1 MRGPSGP
8 SFGRVSEPAELAR
21 GYVRALATAAGLHVS
36 VCDATA
42 DGVDFGFR
50 FPSAVFPA
58 IEARVVWTAK
68 PRGESAE
75 WCYDGLDE
83 VCFNRLAGQDFTVP
97 RFLFLLVLPPDRAY
111 VSFQSDGM
119 VLRHLGYFHPMGD
132 EAPVPAPDRSRC
144 RPVQISLA
152 RVLTGSSL
160 RELLRTVR

>member
-1 MRGPSGP
+1 M
-8 SFGRVSEPAELAR
+8 SEPAELAR

-36 VCDATA
+36 VCDVTA

-50 FPSAVFPA
+50 FPSSVFPA

-68 PRGESAE
+68 PLGGEAE

-83 VCFNRLAGQDFTVP
+83 VGFTRLAGRDFTVP
-97 RFLFLLVLPPDRAY
+97 RFLFLMVLPPDEAY

-132 EAPVPAPDRSRC
+132 EEPVPAPDRSHS
-144 RPVQISLA
+144 RPVRISLA
-152 RVLTGSSL
+152 RVLTTDSL

>member
-1 MRGPSGP
+1 M
-8 SFGRVSEPAELAR
+8 SEPVELAR

-36 VCDATA
+36 ACDVAA

-50 FPSAVFPA
+50 FPASVFPA
-58 IEARVVWTAK
+58 IEARVVWTAE
-68 PRGESAE
+68 PSGEGAE

-83 VCFNRLAGQDFTVP
+83 LCFNRLAGQDFTVP
-97 RFLFLLVLPPDRAY
+97 RFLFLLVLPPDQAY

-132 EAPVPAPDRSRC
+132 EVPVSAPDRSRS

-152 RVLTGSSL
+152 RVLTGPAL
-160 RELLRTVR
+160 RELLRSVR